1 LKSGSKGGFKRPL
14 QKENKKEDFKMAD
27 EKRWFEKRAPEMA
40 KGWWDFYNAVE
51 GETALDK
58 KTKALIAVSVAVH
71 GRCPHCSESRIKKAI
86 ALGISKE
93 EIAETIMMTALLSSG
108 TDIFWIRDT
117 YEKYLG

>member
-1 LKSGSKGGFKRPL
+1 
-14 QKENKKEDFKMAD
+14 MAD
-27 EKRWFEKRAPEMA
+27 DKRWFEKRAPEMA

>member
-1 LKSGSKGGFKRPL
+1 MTNDGLRSVP
-14 QKENKKEDFKMAD
+14 
-27 EKRWFEKRAPEMA
+27 PEMA

-58 KTKALIAVSVAVH
+58 KTKALIAGSVAVH
-71 GRCPHCSESRIKKAI
+71 GRCPHCSESRLKKAI

-108 TDIFWIRDT
+108 TDVFWIRDT

>member
-1 LKSGSKGGFKRPL
+1 
-14 QKENKKEDFKMAD
+14 MAD
-27 EKRWFEKRAPEMA
+27 DKRWFERRTPEMA

-51 GETALDK
+51 GQTALDK
-58 KTKALIAVSVAVH
+58 KTKALIAVSVSVH

-93 EIAETIMMTALLSSG
+93 EIAKTIMMTALLSSG